1 MSKWSIPNCEYH
13 LTCVLQIKCVYN
25 VLINLVSRKKLKYL
39 VAYTRYQKLL
49 RCKETITVSGQRNR
63 NHVNRNHVWIES
75 NRNSILN
82 YHQLALAS
90 HHKAISWGSTRWHR
104 KSQNL
109 TLMREVVPVSQAK
122 QKNKFLTFHHL
133 FYWRYL
139 SIQCFNKE
147 GFE

>member
-1 MSKWSIPNCEYH
+1 MSKWNIPNCEYH

-39 VAYTRYQKLL
+39 AAYTRYQKLL
-49 RCKETITVSGQRNR
+49 WCKETTTVSGQRNR

-109 TLMREVVPVSQAK
+109 TLMREVVPVSQVK